1 LAHNALPQGNLNFDV
16 LDAVLNATRIQER
29 KMFLNQIHQIGENLK
44 RIIRMIRSVARIGWP
59 FILFVFSFVGA
70 GLFFHVAFLLSFWES
85 TWRLPAVV
93 IALDGIFLGANMVR
107 VFLLLVGPTSAARC
121 VIEQIQFSS
130 AANLL
135 LALFSL
141 SLCGVWVSRTAAW
154 SLEPLALIA
163 LQILDVVVI
172 LVLLRFLRAL
182 VKASEAS
189 IL

>member
-1 LAHNALPQGNLNFDV
+1 MLLKPF
-16 LDAVLNATRIQER
+16 
-29 KMFLNQIHQIGENLK
+29 KQIGEILK
-44 RIIRMIRSVARIGWP
+44 RIVRAIRFGMSVGSP
-59 FILFVFSFVGA
+59 FSGFIFSFA
-70 GLFFHVAFLLSFWES
+70 GIQLLIFHVAFLWSFWES

-93 IALDGIFLGANMVR
+93 IALDGILLGANMVWISI
-107 VFLLLVGPTSAARC
+107 LLLRPRSTARC

-141 SLCGVWVSRTAAW
+141 SLCGVWISRTADW
-154 SLEPLALIA
+154 SLEPLTLIA

-172 LVLLRFLRAL
+172 LGVLRFLRSLA
-182 VKASEAS
+182 KANEAS

>member
-1 LAHNALPQGNLNFDV
+1 
-16 LDAVLNATRIQER
+16 
-29 KMFLNQIHQIGENLK
+29 MFQNPFNQIGDDLK
-44 RIIRMIRSVARIGWP
+44 RIIRKIRFGVSIDSP
-59 FILFVFSFVGA
+59 FIPFLFSFA
-70 GLFFHVAFLLSFWES
+70 GIELLFIHVAFLLSFWEN

-93 IALDGIFLGANMVR
+93 IALDGILLGVNMVWISI
-107 VFLLLVGPTSAARC
+107 LLLRPRSAERC

-141 SLCGVWVSRTAAW
+141 SLCGVWISRSAAW
-154 SLEPLALIA
+154 SLEPLTLIA

-172 LVLLRFLRAL
+172 LGVLRFLRAL